1 MSSDVEL
8 SRQQVGRALRNFI
21 AIFVVWSV
29 HDASI
34 VPALPIM
41 AGYALAVGLTESQIA
56 FLGGML
62 GLTGLWAVVGANLT
76 RTVRNKRLLCVVLGS
91 VAIMATPA
99 LILVTLLV
107 PLQYRFLAICG
118 LMSWLFVLGWTI
130 SPILGS
136 WQANVIP
143 DKGRGPF
150 LGRRLFLPTVA
161 SMIYLFL
168 AGKWLDQFPESSPS
182 GFFLLFAVA
191 AVAGIGGYVVLARTP
206 YPSTP
211 VAEDAGQAGAWTA
224 PWSDASFRRLVL
236 FYGTSTIAPQLA
248 GVFFS
253 VYMIEVLKLS
263 FTHIAIYVNMAYVFM
278 LVGYWIGGNFSQRFG
293 SRPVI
298 QVFTSLYCL
307 VPIAWALATPTTYHL
322 LIPLAYVMGGL
333 SLSAIFV
340 ANSVLLFK
348 IVPAGR
354 DNTHYFAL
362 WMAVAAAGAA
372 LGPFLGAGLRSI
384 LPELSLQLFGLAI
397 GPIQIIFA
405 VAAVLWLIPFILS
418 WRLIEEGAAQPVY
431 LLGQLRGNLFG
442 FVWNTVLYSVAANER
457 TRAAAIHRLGQTH
470 SPLAFDR
477 LMQALDDVSPDV
489 RSEAAWGLGEGR
501 AEEAVPSL
509 VSHLRD
515 ESSDIRAEAARA
527 LGRIGTGPGLEAL
540 IQALHDRQPHVRSS
554 AAQALGEINTP
565 QAQAALLTALH
576 GEFDRATF
584 PSLIDGASRS
594 GDLQLV
600 PLALQY
606 LPRFSSS
613 VLRLQVINTVCRL
626 LREKNHFYRLFAAD
640 EYQRAQM
647 MEALARRVKRLFK
660 NAEDLPRKALA
671 NILAPVDAIQQAI
684 KNDDW
689 LTLNQQAE
697 IVAQVVAKLPG
708 VHPVARSA
716 AEAVQLYSQQVSPGK
731 PSDEGAIF
739 YIISL
744 VSMARMIAGDT
755 RE

>member
-1 MSSDVEL
+1 MSSNAEL
-8 SRQQVGRALRNFI
+8 SRQQIGQALRNFI
-21 AIFVVWSV
+21 AVFVMWSV
-29 HDASI
+29 HDATI
-34 VPALPIM
+34 LPALPIM
-41 AGYALAVGLTESQIA
+41 AGYALAVGLTQSQIA

-62 GLTGLWAVVGANLT
+62 GLTGLWAIVGANLT
-76 RTVRNKRLLCVVLGS
+76 RTVRNKRLLCVVVGIA
-91 VAIMATPA
+91 AILATPT
-99 LILVTLLV
+99 LILVALLV
-107 PLQYRFLAICG
+107 PPQYRFIAVCG
-118 LMSWLFVLGWTI
+118 LLSWLWVLGWTI
-130 SPILGS
+130 GPMLGS

-143 DKGRGPF
+143 AKGRGPF

-161 SMIYLFL
+161 SMIYLFI
-168 AGKWLDQFPESSPS
+168 AGKWLDQFPESSTS
-182 GFFLLFAVA
+182 AFFVLFGVA
-191 AVAGIGGYVVLARTP
+191 AVAGISGYLVLARTP
-206 YPSTP
+206 YPPTP
-211 VAEDAGQAGAWTA
+211 VAENAGQAGGWTA
-224 PWSDASFRRLVL
+224 PWFDDSFRRVVL
-236 FYGTSTIAPQLA
+236 FYGSSTIATQMA

-253 VYMIEVLKLS
+253 IYMIEVLKLS
-263 FTHIAIYVNMAYVFM
+263 FTHIAIYVNIAYVFM
-278 LVGYWIGGNFSQRFG
+278 LAGYWIAGNFSQRFG

-298 QVFTSLYCL
+298 QVFSSLYCL
-307 VPIAWALATPTTYHL
+307 VPIAWALSTPTTYHL
-322 LIPLAYVMGGL
+322 LIPIAYAIGGL
-333 SLSAIFV
+333 SLSSIIV
-340 ANSVLLFK
+340 ASNVLLFK
-348 IVPAGR
+348 IVPAGQ
-354 DNTHYFAL
+354 DNTHYFGL
-362 WMAVAAAGAA
+362 WTTMWAVGAT
-372 LGPFLGAGLRSI
+372 LGPFLGAALRSI
-384 LPELSLQLFGLAI
+384 LPDVSLQLFGFGI

-405 VAAVLWLIPFILS
+405 LAAVLWLIPFILS
-418 WRLIEEGAAQPVY
+418 WRLIEEDAAQPVY
-431 LLGQLRGNLFG
+431 LLGQFRGNLFG
-442 FVWNTVLYSVAANER
+442 FMWNTMLYSVAANER

-527 LGRIGTGPGLEAL
+527 LGKIGTGPGLEAL
-540 IQALHDRQPHVRSS
+540 IQALHDGQPHVRSS

-565 QAQAALLTALH
+565 QAQAALLTALD

-594 GDLQLV
+594 GDLRLV
-600 PLALQY
+600 PVALQY

-660 NAEDLPRKALA
+660 NAEDLPPEALSD
-671 NILAPVDAIQQAI
+671 ILPAVDAMQQAI

-689 LTLNQQAE
+689 LTLSQQAE
-697 IVAQVVAKLPG
+697 IVAQIVAKLPG

-716 AEAVQLYSQQVSPGK
+716 AEAVKLYFQQVSPGEL
-731 PSDEGAIF
+731 SDEGAIF